1 MSLRSI
7 KTIQERNSTF
17 LIRFFLPKKIAQR
30 CICRVRAK
38 PDHSVISVASHGVQN
53 LKPCRILCP
62 CQTRGIFFLSI
73 NFLYSCFK
81 LLSFLWSFFT
91 SRLSNPFPFSDFSFK
106 DLNGFSIKAVF
117 NSPRI
122 ASNTSFVT
130 PFFDDSF

>member
-1 MSLRSI
+1 MSLRLI

-62 CQTRGIFFLSI
+62 CQTRGIFFLSL
-73 NFLYSCFK
+73 NFLYSYFK
-81 LLSFLWSFFT
+81 LLYFLLSFFR
-91 SRLSNPFPFSDFSFK
+91 SRSSNSFPFSDFSFK

-122 ASNTSFVT
+122 ASDTSFVT
-130 PFFDDSF
+130 AFFDDSF